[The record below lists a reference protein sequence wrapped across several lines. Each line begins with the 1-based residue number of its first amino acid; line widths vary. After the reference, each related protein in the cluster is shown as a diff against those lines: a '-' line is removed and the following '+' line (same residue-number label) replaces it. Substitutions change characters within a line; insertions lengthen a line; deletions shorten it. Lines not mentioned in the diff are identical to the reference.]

1 MKGGLAADELLELVL
16 AGDVA
21 RVAVGGQDVPDLDAF
36 QLLGDLFDRQP
47 WVDDDRL
54 LGARAGE
61 DITVDLAIELDLDD
75 GELGHAS
82 LFTGMEQ
89 VAAVGFGVVLVLVCL
104 FWAYGYFRRRSRKR
118 YSAATPG
125 VPEPSGAARP

>member
-21 RVAVGGQDVPDLDAF
+21 RVAVGGQDVADLDAF

-54 LGARAGE
+54 FGARARE

-89 VAAVGFGVVLVLVCL
+89 VAAVGFGVVLVLVRL
-104 FWAYGYFRRRSRKR
+104 FCAYGYFRSGRGKR
-118 YSAATPG
+118 G
-125 VPEPSGAARP
+125 RGADPW